1 MTGQSPLDPFIERY
15 MPDASADEREEGRAN
30 LERFVAV
37 LVRIDDRIE
46 REKQDAIR
54 QISDSAVDS
63 DSPLTP
69 NV

>member
-1 MTGQSPLDPFIERY
+1 MLGPSPLDPFIDRY
-15 MPDASADEREEGRAN
+15 LPDASADEREKGRAN
-30 LERFVAV
+30 LERFVAI

-46 REKQDAIR
+46 REKQEAIR
-54 QISDSAVDS
+54 QIADSAVDS